1 MAAPEHL
8 TDIIKVIHSDAVVA
22 NGGGTAKAVQAR
34 ELLALLEGIP
44 PFPVNDIVN
53 DVLRDFVG
61 YLTTHPDG
69 FRVGGQNSANAL
81 MRVFVKYQEERG
93 FAVSDEALMVE
104 GSAVSWTSVL
114 GHSV

>member
-22 NGGGTAKAVQAR
+22 NGSGTAKAVQAR

-44 PFPVNDIVN
+44 PVPINHIVN
-53 DVLRDFVG
+53 EVLRDFVG
-61 YLTTHPDG
+61 YLTTHPEG

-81 MRVFVKYQEERG
+81 RRVFLKYQDDCG

-104 GSAVSWTSVL
+104 GDEVSWTSAIGL
-114 GHSV
+114 SF